1 MLQRIIHWFI
11 DQTEK
16 ACALA
21 NAVYEMKALQII
33 TLKIMNQ
40 NYKARKEK
48 KKAIGRSNK
57 VQ

>member
-48 KKAIGRSNK
+48 KKAIGDMH
-57 VQ
+57 